1 MRATRTL
8 MLLVLVAMGLA
19 LAGLAQ
25 AEWKFS
31 GYTQMRYNFWDND
44 LDKGDAFDIRRARIK
59 AEGPV
64 SEATTFKIQLD
75 LAKLDD
81 SGGGEVELKDLL
93 LTRTINEQWKGT
105 LGFTSVPFGFEV
117 PTSSSK
123 RLPLERSQA
132 ANKLFPGERD
142 TGLYLH
148 YTPENKRAPGVVF
161 GLSNGMA
168 KWYEAD
174 KSGNEDTDSW
184 ALMARLQWHLPN
196 NGCAGLSYRLADRTR
211 EVGGEDENYDDDL
224 LGLHLRYNFP
234 SNWALQAEYYDGTD
248 MDVDE
253 SWWNGQAEYA
263 LSSCPVTVFYRHDV
277 YDFGGTDDFTRHTIG
292 GGWDFDKNER
302 VTVQIEDYDDGKGG
316 SFTNGAVQYQIM
328 Y

>member
-1 MRATRTL
+1 MRTTQIL
-8 MLLVLVAMGLA
+8 MLTVLVATGLG
-19 LAGLAQ
+19 LAGLVQ

-31 GYTQMRYNFWDND
+31 GYTQMRYNFWDSD
-44 LDKGDAFDIRRARIK
+44 LDKGDAFDARRARIK
-59 AEGPV
+59 AEGAV
-64 SEATTFKIQLD
+64 SQVTTFKIQID

-93 LTRTINEQWKGT
+93 LTRTLNEQWKGS
-105 LGFTSVPFGFEV
+105 LGFTSVPFGYEV

-142 TGLYLH
+142 TGLYFH
-148 YTPENKRAPGVVF
+148 YTPENKKAPDVVF
-161 GLSNGMA
+161 GFSNGMA

-184 ALMARLQWHLPN
+184 ALMARLQWHLPDD
-196 NGCAGLSYRLADRTR
+196 GCAGLSYRMADRTR
-211 EVGGEDENYDDDL
+211 EVGGVEQDYDDDL

-234 SNWALQAEYYDGTD
+234 RNWALQAEYYDGSD
-248 MDVDE
+248 MDVDV
-253 SWWNGQAEYA
+253 SGWYGQAEYA
-263 LSSCPVTVFYRHDV
+263 FSSRPATAFYRYDV
-277 YDFGGTDDFTRHTIG
+277 YDFGGSDDFTRHTVG
-292 GGWDFDKNER
+292 CAWDLDKNER

-316 SFTNGAVQYQIM
+316 SFTNGAVQYQIK